1 MFELENF
8 AFSWWKI
15 DWCPLFV
22 IVLLLWL
29 RKIMAAGFWFLYTII
44 AFHFTKLYIPKKI
57 TAFLLRSVYALSY
70 FMWKNW
76 KLEWNRLMVKTSTW
90 TCLGWPLKLL
100 QDRFICNSL
109 HWPILVSNILELEWQ
124 LKWLNV
130 TSFSHFAVPQTAI

>member
-90 TCLGWPLKLL
+90 TCLGWSLKPY
-100 QDRFICNSL
+100 QGCFICNSPR
-109 HWPILVSNILELEWQ
+109 HSDSKSPISFTNSKMVKLQKNISSML
-124 LKWLNV
+124 
-130 TSFSHFAVPQTAI
+130 

>member
-1 MFELENF
+1 MLYFVCIRPKFKVGCSLTHFLMFELENF

-22 IVLLLWL
+22 IVLLLWS

-76 KLEWNRLMVKTSTW
+76 KLEWNRLMVKTSAS
-90 TCLGWPLKLL
+90 TCLSWPLKP
-100 QDRFICNSL
+100 SL
-109 HWPILVSNILELEWQ
+109 ARVVSS
-124 LKWLNV
+124 V
-130 TSFSHFAVPQTAI
+130 TLRDGKFSFLIMSN